1 MGILPTPSFGVNEEF
16 HQGSPERRTRSKAYF
31 AVVGLGLWVLWLVP
45 PLSTWGNRYE
55 FAQALQF
62 GLFAF
67 AVPAL
72 LVAGHPWRWLG
83 LASGRPLP
91 IESDGAL
98 AAGAALGPLDRIA
111 YSRLHQLGHRR
122 AVLLEMVFVA
132 QTIFWRS
139 SPVANALVRHPWL
152 EVIESLALVGAG
164 VLLWLDLIE
173 SVPFRPRTTRP
184 YRIGMS
190 AIAMWTVWVTA
201 YLMAMSHN
209 SWYPAIRHVA
219 GEGLSQS
226 ADQQLSAAI
235 MWFMS
240 AAAFLP
246 VVFSNLNR
254 WLQSEDDP
262 DEELY
267 QLVRQHRTRG
277 FFGTNP

>member
-1 MGILPTPSFGVNEEF
+1 MTEELR
-16 HQGSPERRTRSKAYF
+16 QGALRRRSHPRALLV
-31 AVVGLGLWVLWLVP
+31 VVGVSAWVLSLIP
-45 PLSTWGNRYE
+45 PFISWTNRYE
-55 FAQALQF
+55 FAQAIQF
-62 GLFAF
+62 GLFAV

-72 LVAGHPWRWLG
+72 VVAGDPWRWLG
-83 LASGRPLP
+83 LTSGRALEMDIDGSRFSTAPLRL
-91 IESDGAL
+91 I
-98 AAGAALGPLDRIA
+98 DRIA
-111 YSRLHQLGHRR
+111 YSRMNQLGHRR
-122 AVLLEMVFVA
+122 AVILVLVFVG

-139 SPVANALVRHPWL
+139 SPVVNALVRHPWL
-152 EVIESLALVGAG
+152 EVIESLALVAAG

-173 SVPFRPRTTRP
+173 SAPLRPRTTRP

-190 AIAMWTVWVTA
+190 AIAMWAVWVTA

-209 SWYPAIRHVA
+209 SWYPAIHHVA
-219 GEGLSQS
+219 SQGLSQS
-226 ADQQLSAAI
+226 ADQQISAAI
-235 MWFMS
+235 LWFIS

-262 DEELY
+262 DDELY